1 MADAGEEI
9 MELSRRLDAPICH
22 SLMSVDAVPTDFPAS
37 LGMSGMHGQYAST
50 KAIAEADLLIAVGAR
65 FSDRAVGDKQKYA
78 AKAKIIHIEID
89 PAEVDKSITVDL
101 PLIGD
106 AKEILGKIL
115 AAVEGGKKEKWQAE
129 IAEMRAFGRMH
140 ATDYSGKLTPDAII
154 DAVSR
159 VMPKDTPIV
168 TDVGQ
173 HQMWVA
179 QRYPFAQPRTFLT
192 SGGLGTMGF
201 GMGAANGACIGT
213 GRKTVLFT
221 GDGSFAMNFNE
232 LGTAVTEGLPV
243 IVVLMDNGVLGMV
256 RQLQRFFS
264 NGHYSQTTTNRK
276 TDFVAFA
283 RAMGAEGYRATTTEE
298 MADAMQKAKA
308 AEGPVV
314 IACEIDREDMVYPMV
329 PSNQS
334 IDEMILQGG
343 R

>member
-1 MADAGEEI
+1 MG
-9 MELSRRLDAPICH
+9 
-22 SLMSVDAVPTDFPAS
+22 VDAVPTDFPAS

-106 AKEILGKIL
+106 AKEIL
-115 AAVEGGKKEKWQAE
+115 
-129 IAEMRAFGRMH
+129 RAFGRMH

>member
-1 MADAGEEI
+1 
-9 MELSRRLDAPICH
+9 
-22 SLMSVDAVPTDFPAS
+22 
-37 LGMSGMHGQYAST
+37 
-50 KAIAEADLLIAVGAR
+50 
-65 FSDRAVGDKQKYA
+65 
-78 AKAKIIHIEID
+78 
-89 PAEVDKSITVDL
+89 
-101 PLIGD
+101 
-106 AKEILGKIL
+106 
-115 AAVEGGKKEKWQAE
+115 
-129 IAEMRAFGRMH
+129 
-140 ATDYSGKLTPDAII
+140 
-154 DAVSR
+154 
-159 VMPKDTPIV
+159 MPKDTPIV

-298 MADAMQKAKA
+298 MA
-308 AEGPVV
+308 EG
-314 IACEIDREDMVYPMV
+314 E
-329 PSNQS
+329 
-334 IDEMILQGG
+334 GG
-343 R
+343 RRTCCDCMRD